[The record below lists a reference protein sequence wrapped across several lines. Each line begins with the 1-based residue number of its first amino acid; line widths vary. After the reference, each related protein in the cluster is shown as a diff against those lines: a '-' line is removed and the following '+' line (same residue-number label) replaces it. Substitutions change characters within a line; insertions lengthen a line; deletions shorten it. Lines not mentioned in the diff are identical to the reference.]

1 MGMVGPDT
9 PEKALTR
16 GLRVGKLAASLTGSY
31 LGYQF
36 QNLLRSDEA
45 GERKLAYQ
53 KKASQR
59 IRLELQELKGPI
71 MKLGQML
78 SNQEAEIPREA
89 LAELAGLQMHAPP
102 MHPTLARAQF
112 RSSFGKNPE
121 EVFEEFTTT
130 PFAAASLGQ
139 VHRAVTKKGDP
150 VAVKIQYPAIK
161 KAVKSDF
168 KLLRA
173 ATVGKLKQYMT
184 KSMLDELETI
194 VSAETNYC
202 READYL
208 AQFRKGLKPLGYVEV
223 PKPYAKLSS
232 ERVLTMSFLEGE
244 HLEDWLAKEP
254 SQEVRNR
261 LGTRLFELFYFQ
273 IHKLGALHSDPHP
286 GNYLFCGK
294 GRIGLIDLGCV
305 KEIPPQVAKSLR
317 ILAQCDGT
325 LTRKKAREVVD
336 VLWEGKPEGKQAERF
351 ANLDACFE
359 FLQMV
364 IPPSSSSCTK
374 VTFGDALFKELTK
387 LNRAILESKQ
397 TLPEF
402 IFVCRAELGLYNLL
416 HRLGAEVN
424 TRAEIEKVLH

>member
-1 MGMVGPDT
+1 MVERDT
-9 PEKALTR
+9 PERAVTR
-16 GLRVGKLAASLTGSY
+16 GLRIGKLAASLTGSY

-36 QNLLRSDEA
+36 QNLLRSDET

-59 IRLELQELKGPI
+59 IRRELQELKGPV

-121 EVFEEFTTT
+121 EMFSEFSTT

-139 VHRAVTKKGDP
+139 VHRAVTKQGDP

-161 KAVKSDF
+161 NAVKGDF

-184 KSMLDELETI
+184 KSMLDELEAI
-194 VSAETNYC
+194 VSAETDYG
-202 READYL
+202 REAKYL
-208 AQFRKGLKPLGYVEV
+208 TYFRRGLKPLRYVEV
-223 PKPYAKLSS
+223 PKPYLKLST
-232 ERVLTMSFLEGE
+232 ERVLTMSFLEGD
-244 HLEDWLAKEP
+244 HLEDWLATNP
-254 SQEVRNR
+254 TQDVRNR

-286 GNYLFCGK
+286 GNYLFSGT
-294 GRIGLIDLGCV
+294 GQIGLIDLGCV
-305 KEIPPQVAKSLR
+305 KEIPPQVAESLR
-317 ILAQCDGT
+317 ILAQCEAT
-325 LTRKKAREVVD
+325 LTRQKAREVVD
-336 VLWEGKPEGKQAERF
+336 VLWEGKPKGKQTDRL
-351 ANLDACFE
+351 ANVEACFE
-359 FLQMV
+359 FLKMV
-364 IPPSSSSCTK
+364 IPPKGSASTT
-374 VTFGDALFKELTK
+374 VTFGDSLFKELTK
-387 LNRAILESKQ
+387 LNHTILESKQ

-402 IFVCRAELGLYNLL
+402 LFVCRAELGLYNLL
-416 HRLGAEVN
+416 HRLEAEVDS
-424 TRAEIEKVLH
+424 RAVMEKILG